1 MQNKMLAFL
10 RQQQMV
16 SPGDRV
22 ICAISGGADSVA
34 MTFALYLAAQQLGIQ
49 LEAAHFN
56 HHLRR
61 EESDRDEDFV
71 RSFCKGYDIPLHLG
85 SGNVVPGKKGLEAA
99 AREARYGFFRT
110 LPGKIATAH
119 TADDNAETVLMHL
132 IRGTGLKGLGGI
144 QPVQG
149 NLIRPMLTVT
159 RREVEAF
166 LQEWNLPHVEDSTN
180 KTDAFLRNRL
190 RHHVMPLLYAEN
202 PRLGENLSQ
211 MALSLRQEEDY
222 LSQQAQC
229 SDLPPVEGLKAL
241 HPAIRS
247 RVLANFLQQSGVPE
261 PEQTHI
267 ALVEKLVFSQRP
279 SAKAQFPGGVTLRR
293 EYGCLTAA
301 KEIAALP
308 PQRLSCPGEIFLPGL
323 RITCHQAENIV
334 NTEDTFTIVPR
345 GELTVRSRQSG
356 DTIRLSGGS
365 KTLKKLFIDRK
376 IPAARRN
383 ATPVLCDGEGVVGV
397 YGIGVNQDRAART
410 LPAVRIH
417 FEVTGETA
425 GEESIQN
432 PSEEIS
438 Q

>member
-166 LQEWNLPHVEDSTN
+166 LQEWNLPHVEDSSN
-180 KTDAFLRNRL
+180 ETDAFLRNRL

-229 SDLPPVEGLKAL
+229 CDLPPVEGLKAL

-334 NTEDTFTIVPR
+334 NTEDTFTIVHR